1 MFWFYQP
8 VVVSFIFVIGHSIKK
23 SFFCVFLLPKL
34 ILSIFHDFKTVL
46 NVPKYYYHSRYYEE
60 VFKSNTSFYIK
71 VKKRLTLSFCMC
83 FLLVNVGVSTWTD
96 RLVNE
101 VRKITASAT
110 FFNLVPRGPT
120 PFEQGSITPTKIGF
134 AQKLEKTI
142 VHLSSK
148 EKLSWVHILIIASD
162 THTQLV
168 YDFSD
173 FVSKIVLLRLSS

>member
-1 MFWFYQP
+1 M
-8 VVVSFIFVIGHSIKK
+8 VSFIFVIGHSIKK

-34 ILSIFHDFKTVL
+34 ILSIFLDFKTVL

-120 PFEQGSITPTKIGF
+120 PFIHFRAGLDNTHQDWFRLEIGKNHCTSQF
-134 AQKLEKTI
+134 QRKT
-142 VHLSSK
+142 
-148 EKLSWVHILIIASD
+148 
-162 THTQLV
+162 
-168 YDFSD
+168 
-173 FVSKIVLLRLSS
+173 FVGTYTENRE